1 MISGPAKSERP
12 SSPAAGNPPILAPMT
27 EPSSQDSNPAAS
39 REPSTAPLPPGAAD
53 CLTRLPRLARW
64 SAAAGLAIS
73 LLYLVA
79 GRVAIQLGWMDRVV
93 FATREKAHFDPLL
106 LGGLVFVLF
115 ALLPALV
122 LGAATGQ
129 TGGSGPGTKAGGL
142 EEERRLQALKRWARW
157 DSAALLLWVLYPLVY
172 VMPRLHGI
180 ASSVPEFLLSKMR
193 NEGFDIQNRLMAY
206 GMGFFFLALLLWKAG
221 ACFRLLLEVCA
232 ENWRAVRRGFLGLC
246 AAVFVFTGFWTS
258 AEYPPT
264 GDEPHYLLMA
274 HSIVFDHDLRLENNY
289 ANQDYLAFRDRLEPQ
304 VTPDSAN
311 SLSRHEIA
319 FPVLIAP
326 AYALGG
332 RMGVVL
338 FLNALAALALW
349 QLLGML
355 RDLLGDP
362 RTALKTAAAIG
373 FLTPFCIYSSQVFP
387 EAAAALLLTLTLRLA
402 LSQRMET
409 WYGLPLLCLCLVTLP
424 LLKIRFLLLAF
435 GVFVL
440 AFFHHEHRIRNLL
453 FLPLLLLP
461 PMLFLM
467 LLLIWIDTVYLGS
480 YAYVGKFLIVLDQ
493 MTTHASFP
501 GFLPCFLAGLFDQ
514 GSGLIVYAPVLFL
527 AFAGLVPAWRSNR
540 SMAFF
545 LAQVPMWYCLV
556 KSPYWQA
563 GWCPPGRYWVC
574 VLPVAG
580 IFLGHALRVKGRL
593 GVLLASALAILSGV
607 ILFALTAL
615 PPLRYPMQD
624 GGSALLAILTKATGL
639 PFTRMLP
646 NCCDPTQASAY
657 AWIGPI
663 LLVAACFLLGALGER
678 RGPASGQALVEGS
691 NG

>member
-1 MISGPAKSERP
+1 
-12 SSPAAGNPPILAPMT
+12 MT
-27 EPSSQDSNPAAS
+27 EPSSQNSNPAAS
-39 REPSTAPLPPGAAD
+39 HEPSTAPLLPVAAD
-53 CLTRLPRLARW
+53 CLTRLPRLARL
-64 SAAAGLAIS
+64 SAGAGLAIS

-79 GRVAIQLGWMDRVV
+79 ERVAIQLGWMDRVV
-93 FATREKAHFDPLL
+93 FAAREKARFDPLL

-122 LGAATGQ
+122 LRAATGP

-142 EEERRLQALKRWARW
+142 EEERRLQALKRWARR

-172 VMPRLHGI
+172 VMPRLQGI

-193 NEGFDIQNRLMAY
+193 NEGFDIQNRLTAY

-221 ACFRLLLEVCA
+221 GFFLLLLEVCA

-289 ANQDYLAFRDRLEPQ
+289 ANQDYLEFRDRLEPQ
-304 VTPDSAN
+304 VSPGSAN

-332 RMGVVL
+332 RLGVVL

-373 FLTPFCIYSSQVFP
+373 FLTPFYIYSSQVFP
-387 EAAAALLLTLTLRLA
+387 EVAAALLLTLTLRLA
-402 LSQRMET
+402 LSSRTDTWQR
-409 WYGLPLLCLCLVTLP
+409 LILLCLCLGALP
-424 LLKIRFLLLAF
+424 LLKARFSLLAF
-435 GVFVL
+435 GVLVL
-440 AFFHHEHRIRNLL
+440 AL
-453 FLPLLLLP
+453 FLPKRRMRSLLLLP
-461 PMLFLM
+461 LFLAAVM
-467 LLLIWIDTVYLGS
+467 LVFLWSDACYLGG
-480 YAYVGKFLIVLDQ
+480 YAYFGKFKIVLGEL
-493 MTTHASFP
+493 TNPRAFRAYP
-501 GFLPCFLAGLFDQ
+501 RGCLAGLFDQ
-514 GSGLIVYAPVLFL
+514 GSGLIANAPVLL
-527 AFAGLVPAWRSNR
+527 LVFAGLAAAWKSDRR
-540 SMAFF
+540 TALL
-545 LAQVPMWYCLV
+545 LAQLPVWYCVV

-563 GWCPPGRYWVC
+563 GWCPPGRYLIC
-574 VLPVAG
+574 VLPLAAV
-580 IFLGHALRVKGRL
+580 FLGHALRVKGRL
-593 GVLLASALAILSGV
+593 SVLLASTLAVLSGAILFV
-607 ILFALTAL
+607 LTAL
-615 PPLRYPMQD
+615 PPLRYPLQD
-624 GGSALLAILTKATGL
+624 GGSALLTILTKVTGL

-691 NG
+691 KG